1 MNPRIEINY
10 PKLVNNTRVLQKK
23 AKEHGIEIAAVTKCF
38 CGIPEIAQGYVDGG
52 VKYLADSRVSNLKK
66 LQKFPNPKVL
76 LRIPMLTE
84 VQEVLAY
91 ADISLNSEL
100 ETIRALNKEAQRL
113 GINHKIILM
122 ADLGDLRE
130 GIFEEEEVMQGAKE
144 VEGLSNI
151 ILHGIGVN
159 LTCYGGVIP
168 STKNLSRLEAMGKA
182 IEKEIGRT
190 LELFSGGNSS
200 SIYLLDTKGM
210 PERIN
215 HLRLGE
221 AIVLGTESAYGEK
234 IKNTHQDIFQL
245 VAEVIELKEKPSMPI
260 GDIGMDAFGNTPSF
274 EDEGIRRRAILAVGR
289 QDIGSYDVFPI
300 DANMKILGASSDHL
314 ILDITDAKGDFKV
327 GDEIRFNLRYGALLS
342 LMTSEYVTKKI
353 VY

>member
-10 PKLVNNTRVLQKK
+10 PKLVHNTKVLQNK
-23 AKEHGIEIAAVTKCF
+23 AKEHGIELAAVTKSF
-38 CGIPEIAQGYVDGG
+38 CGIPEIAQGYIDGG

-66 LQKFPNPKVL
+66 LQRLPIPKVL

-84 VQEVLAY
+84 VQEVVAY
-91 ADISLNSEL
+91 ADISLNSEMV
-100 ETIRALNKEAQRL
+100 TIRNLNKKAMEL
-113 GINHKIILM
+113 GVNHKIILM
-122 ADLGDLRE
+122 VDLGDLRE
-130 GIFEEEEVMQGAKE
+130 GIFEEEEVIQGAKD

-151 ILHGIGVN
+151 LLHGIGVN

-168 STKNLSRLEAMGKA
+168 SAKNLSKLEALGGI

-190 LELFSGGNSS
+190 LELYSGGNSS
-200 SIYLLDTKGM
+200 SIYLLDKKGM

-221 AIVLGTESAYGEK
+221 AIVLGTESAYGKNIE
-234 IKNTHQDIFQL
+234 NTHQDIFQL
-245 VAEVIELKEKPSMPI
+245 VAEIIELKEKPSLPI

-274 EDEGIRRRAILAVGR
+274 EDEGVRKRAILAVGR
-289 QDIGSYDVFPI
+289 QDIGSYDVYPVEEG
-300 DANMKILGASSDHL
+300 MKILGASSDHL
-314 ILDITDAKGDFKV
+314 ILDLTDAHGDYEV

-353 VY
+353 IY

>member
-10 PKLVNNTRVLQKK
+10 LKLVHNTEVLQNK

-66 LQKFPNPKVL
+66 LQALPNPKIL
-76 LRIPMLTE
+76 LRIPMLSE
-84 VQEVLAY
+84 VHDVVTY

-100 ETIRALNKEAQRL
+100 ETIKLLNQEAERI
-113 GINHKIILM
+113 GTHHKIILM
-122 ADLGDLRE
+122 VDLGDLRE
-130 GIFEEEEVMQGAKE
+130 GIFDEKE
-144 VEGLSNI
+144 VYRVAREIDKLSNI

-168 STKNLSRLEAMGKA
+168 SPKNLSELERIGKMV
-182 IEKEIGRT
+182 EKETGRK

-200 SIYLLDTKGM
+200 SIYLLEQNRM
-210 PERIN
+210 PEKIN

-221 AIVLGTESAYGEK
+221 AIVLGTESAYGK
-234 IKNTHQDIFQL
+234 NIDNTHQDIFQL
-245 VAEVIELKEKPSMPI
+245 VAEIIELKEKPSIPI

-274 EDEGIRRRAILAVGR
+274 EDEGIRKRAILAVGR
-289 QDIGSYDVFPI
+289 QDIGSYDIFPV
-300 DANMKILGASSDHL
+300 DREMKILGASSDHL
-314 ILDITDAKGDFKV
+314 ILDITDAKGDYKV

-342 LMTSEYVTKKI
+342 LMTSEYVSKKI
-353 VY
+353 IY